1 MSKEL
6 SRECIRDTLLAKRVY
21 GKRIN
26 RMIGPLY
33 NHTIARLRQEQLA
46 PYIEK
51 AMHTDRILEML
62 YAKRHA
68 PEVLIVVR
76 GGMIAEVRSTNP
88 FTAVLI
94 DDQSECGL
102 GTAQE
107 SAATPGMYKVYPD
120 EEWRYGKV

>member
-1 MSKEL
+1 MRKEL
-6 SRECIRDTLLAKRVY
+6 SRECIRDTLLAKRTY

-26 RMIGPLY
+26 RMIAPLY
-33 NHTIARLRQEQLA
+33 NHTIVRLRQAQLA

-51 AMHTDRILEML
+51 EMRTNRILEML
-62 YAKRHA
+62 DAKRHA
-68 PEVLIVVR
+68 PEVVVVMR
-76 GGMIAEVRSTNP
+76 GGVIAEVRSTNP

>member
-1 MSKEL
+1 MRKEL

-33 NHTIARLRQEQLA
+33 NHTIVRLRQAQLV

-51 AMHTDRILEML
+51 EMRTNRILEML
-62 YAKRHA
+62 DAKRHA
-68 PEVLIVVR
+68 PKVVVVMR
-76 GGMIAEVRSTNP
+76 GGVIAEVRSTNP
-88 FTAVLI
+88 FTAVVI
-94 DDQSECGL
+94 DDQGEYNH

-107 SAATPGMYKVYPD
+107 SAATPGMYEVYPE

>member
-6 SRECIRDTLLAKRVY
+6 SRECIRDTLLAKRTY

-26 RMIGPLY
+26 RMIAPLY
-33 NHTIARLRQEQLA
+33 NHTIVRLRQAQLA

-51 AMHTDRILEML
+51 EMRTNRILEML
-62 YAKRHA
+62 DAKRHA
-68 PEVLIVVR
+68 PEVMIVVR
-76 GGMIAEVRSTNP
+76 GGVIASVCSTNP
-88 FTAVLI
+88 FTAVVI
-94 DDQSECGL
+94 DDKGEYNH

>member
-1 MSKEL
+1 MRKEL

-33 NHTIARLRQEQLA
+33 NHTIVRLRQAQLA

-51 AMHTDRILEML
+51 AMRTNRILEMQD
-62 YAKRHA
+62 AKRHA
-68 PEVLIVVR
+68 PEVVVVMR
-76 GGMIAEVRSTNP
+76 GGVIAEVRSTNP
-88 FTAVLI
+88 FTAVVI
-94 DDQSECGL
+94 DDQGEYNHGM
-102 GTAQE
+102 AQE
-107 SAATPGMYKVYPD
+107 SAATTGMYEVYPD

>member
-1 MSKEL
+1 MRKEL

-33 NHTIARLRQEQLA
+33 NHTIVRLRQAQLA

-51 AMHTDRILEML
+51 AMRTHRILEMQD
-62 YAKRHA
+62 AKHHA
-68 PEVLIVVR
+68 PEVVVVMR
-76 GGMIAEVRSTNP
+76 GGVIAEVRSTNP
-88 FTAVLI
+88 FTAVVI
-94 DDQSECGL
+94 DDQGECGL

-107 SAATPGMYKVYPD
+107 SAATPGMYEVYPD